1 MRRITL
7 WITATVAVAALL
19 GAYQANATGTTGKG
33 GEEGDHGVTTG
44 QTDGTAGEHAP
55 KAGETK

>member
-33 GEEGDHGVTTG
+33 EGGDHGVVDGQTTG
-44 QTDGTAGEHAP
+44 TGDHVPRAGEE
-55 KAGETK
+55 K

>member
-7 WITATVAVAALL
+7 WITATVAVTALL

-33 GEEGDHGVTTG
+33 EGDHGATTG
-44 QTDGTAGEHAP
+44 QTDHAP
-55 KAGETK
+55 MAGETK